1 MDELHCAIAHTRR
14 DERVE
19 IVTSFEQADA
29 PANWS
34 WLLISR
40 SWNQTQLGLLST
52 AEPYTRR
59 S

>member
-14 DERVE
+14 DERVD

-29 PANWS
+29 AGRR
-34 WLLISR
+34 LISR